1 MSSRKDGIF
10 LWVSFVGPYV
20 VMLVHL
26 GKIRQEFG
34 IRALVMQMTS
44 CSTEEGVHCESV
56 Y

>member
-1 MSSRKDGIF
+1 VSSRKDGIL

-20 VMLVHL
+20 VMLVHW

-34 IRALVMQMTS
+34 FRALVMQVTS
-44 CSTEEGVHCESV
+44 CITEEVVHCEIV